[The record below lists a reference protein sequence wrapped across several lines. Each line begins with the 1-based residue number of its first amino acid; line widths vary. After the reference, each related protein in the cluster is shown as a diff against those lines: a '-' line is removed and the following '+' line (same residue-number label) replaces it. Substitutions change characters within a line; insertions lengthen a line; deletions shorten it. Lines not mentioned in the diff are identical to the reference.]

1 MSNANRK
8 KLHVVLG
15 IIAAVLAAAIAV
27 SVVIVVVI
35 KHKHSNNGSFIS
47 SAYEDIEYVYVD
59 DTDTPSES
67 EPRDN
72 TASEVESTQPQPE
85 KVEIPV
91 YDTPLFTAK
100 EVSSL
105 FAVAHYS
112 GYTETSNKTYVY
124 GESTV
129 KDFNEFVLP
138 PMYQSDYIDIN
149 TRENIELNEAEL
161 KTFADEIVNKTK
173 NIVSAHID
181 TGNIERN
188 SSLDW
193 LEINQDIDED
203 TRVEFTQTENFHF
216 YSFSFAPQNA
226 DKVFSVDG
234 VPFNVC
240 QTQSE
245 DEIAISLEV
254 VKQILFDAFGV
265 QLDKVKV
272 DKDMDSTMENVSSI
286 TVKYYESKSRE
297 NITLRFYNSIG
308 KYNGKTYINQVY
320 VSYWRPRGTSVLAA
334 KAKMLPLTEAEEYL
348 KKGYVFSEYMCPSCD
363 TSRIELDFSEYDY
376 VGIRSI
382 YHKERKLEI
391 PFYTFYK
398 YIDTSPL
405 TGKKTYGITYVPAT
419 PVSGLDEY
427 MANREIG
434 HKPFMEGKYTTS

>member
-15 IIAAVLAAAIAV
+15 IIAAVLAAAIVV

-47 SAYEDIEYVYVD
+47 SAYEEIEYVYAD
-59 DTDTPSES
+59 DIVSY
-67 EPRDN
+67 
-72 TASEVESTQPQPE
+72 VESGKQQNE
-85 KVEIPV
+85 NAEVPV
-91 YDTPLFTAK
+91 FDDPLFTAE
-100 EVSSL
+100 EVGSL
-105 FAVAHYS
+105 FAVGHYA
-112 GYTETSNKTYVY
+112 GYTEMSNKTYVY
-124 GESTV
+124 MEDKV
-129 KDFNEFVLP
+129 KSFDDFVLP

-149 TRENIELNEAEL
+149 TRKGIELIESELQEFANE
-161 KTFADEIVNKTK
+161 IIPKTK
-173 NIVSAHID
+173 NIVDAKID
-181 TGNIERN
+181 IEN
-188 SSLDW
+188 VEKHSVPDE
-193 LEINQDIDED
+193 LEIRQKINEKIW
-203 TRVEFTQTENFHF
+203 VEFTQWDNFHQYSVSFMPQGADEVF
-216 YSFSFAPQNA
+216 YVN
-226 DKVFSVDG
+226 G

-240 QTQSE
+240 QTYSE
-245 DEIAISLEV
+245 DEIAASLEG
-254 VKQILFDAFGV
+254 VKQILFDTFDV
-265 QLDKVKV
+265 QLDKVEVEK
-272 DKDMDSTMENVSSI
+272 KISDSTGEA
-286 TVKYYESKSRE
+286 TVISVEYYDTKTKEK
-297 NITLRFYNSIG
+297 ITLNFYNTAEH
-308 KYNGKTYINQVY
+308 YAGKTHINTVFI
-320 VSYWRPRGTSVLAA
+320 SYWRPRGTSVLAA
-334 KAKMLPLTEAEEYL
+334 RAKMLPLAEAEEYL